1 VLGKNY
7 LRRFP
12 PFTFVAWTLLLATVL
27 LLPLVLAFGP
37 TFVGDVTSMGL
48 DAWAAVAFLGV
59 FPTFVGYGIWFRALA
74 RIPAASAGAY
84 IYASTLVAVVG
95 GVLLLQEPV
104 TLGTVAGGGM
114 IIAGVVLA
122 QHLGKRLR
130 SASDVSGPQGA
141 SP

>member
-1 VLGKNY
+1 RSDVRGGRDVDGARCMGRGGVP
-7 LRRFP
+7 RR
-12 PFTFVAWTLLLATVL
+12 
-27 LLPLVLAFGP
+27 LP
-37 TFVGDVTSMGL
+37 DVRR
-48 DAWAAVAFLGV
+48 
-59 FPTFVGYGIWFRALA
+59 IRHWFRALA